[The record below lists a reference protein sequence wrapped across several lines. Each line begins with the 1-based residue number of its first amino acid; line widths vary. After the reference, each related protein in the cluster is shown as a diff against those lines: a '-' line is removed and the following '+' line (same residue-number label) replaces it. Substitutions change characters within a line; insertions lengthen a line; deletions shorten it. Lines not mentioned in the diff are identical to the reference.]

1 MQVSFGHVLT
11 AMVTPMQ
18 QDGSVDFDR
27 AAELA
32 RRLANSGS
40 DGIVVCGT
48 TGESS
53 TLTNDEKLRLFEA
66 VMQGV
71 DGRAK
76 VLAGTGT
83 NATAESVEL
92 SKAAAAIGVDGL
104 MTIVP
109 YYNKPTQEGL
119 FQHFREIASAT
130 TLPVMLYNV
139 PGRTGQN
146 LLPETVARLVQEIPT
161 IKAIKEAS
169 GDLAQVT
176 EIRTLCPDLL
186 IYSGDD
192 ALTLP
197 ILAIGGHGV
206 VSVASH
212 LVGERMK
219 AMVVAY
225 KNGQID
231 EAAQIHGELM
241 PFFKMLFITTN
252 PIPIKV
258 AIRLSGFD
266 VGPFRLPLCEPTEAE
281 LARIQQVMEAY
292 GLLANRP
299 DNSV

>member
-1 MQVSFGHVLT
+1 MSFGHVLT

-176 EIRTLCPDLL
+176 EIRTDRK
-186 IYSGDD
+186 S
-192 ALTLP
+192 
-197 ILAIGGHGV
+197 V
-206 VSVASH
+206 V
-212 LVGERMK
+212 
-219 AMVVAY
+219 
-225 KNGQID
+225 
-231 EAAQIHGELM
+231 
-241 PFFKMLFITTN
+241 
-252 PIPIKV
+252 
-258 AIRLSGFD
+258 
-266 VGPFRLPLCEPTEAE
+266 
-281 LARIQQVMEAY
+281 
-292 GLLANRP
+292 
-299 DNSV
+299 

>member
-1 MQVSFGHVLT
+1 MSFGHVLT

>member
-292 GLLANRP
+292 GLLAT
-299 DNSV
+299 SAG

>member
-1 MQVSFGHVLT
+1 MSFGHVLT

-292 GLLANRP
+292 GLLAT
-299 DNSV
+299 SAG

>member
-1 MQVSFGHVLT
+1 MSFGHVLT
-11 AMVTPMQ
+11 AMVTPMH
-18 QDGSVDFDR
+18 QDGSVNFER

-32 RRLANSGS
+32 RHLSNSGS
-40 DGIVVCGT
+40 DGIVVSGT
-48 TGESS
+48 TGESP
-53 TLTNDEKLRLFEA
+53 TLSIDEKLRLFEA
-66 VMQGV
+66 VIQGV

-92 SKAAAAIGVDGL
+92 SKKAAALGIDGL
-104 MTIVP
+104 MAIVP

-119 FQHFREIASAT
+119 FHHFQAIATAT
-130 TLPVMLYNV
+130 TLPLMLYNV

-146 LLPETVARLVQEIPT
+146 LLPETVARLVQEIPN

-169 GDLAQVT
+169 GNLDQVT
-176 EIRTLCPDLL
+176 QIHTLCPDLL

-197 ILAIGGHGV
+197 ILAVGGHGV

-219 AMVVAY
+219 SMVEAY
-225 KNGQID
+225 KNGQVE
-231 EAAQIHGELM
+231 EAAQIHGELL

-258 AIRLSGFD
+258 AVRMSGFD
-266 VGPFRLPLCEPTEAE
+266 VGPFRLPLCEPTQAE
-281 LARIQQVMEAY
+281 LARIQQVMEAF
-292 GLLANRP
+292 GLIAK
-299 DNSV
+299 SAG

>member
-1 MQVSFGHVLT
+1 MQVSFGEVLT
-11 AMVTPMQ
+11 AMVTPMR
-18 QDGSVDFDR
+18 QDGSVDYDR

-40 DGIVVCGT
+40 DGIVVAGT
-48 TGESS
+48 TGESA

-66 VMQGV
+66 VMRGV

-83 NATAESVEL
+83 NATAESVAL
-92 SKAAAAIGVDGL
+92 SKAAAGLGVDGL
-104 MTIVP
+104 MVIVP

-119 FQHFREIASAT
+119 FRHFREIAAAT
-130 TLPVMLYNV
+130 TLPLMLYNV

-169 GDLAQVT
+169 GDLGQVT

-212 LVGERMK
+212 LVGERIQ
-219 AMVVAY
+219 AMVTAY
-225 KNGQID
+225 KNGQVD
-231 EAAQIHGELM
+231 EAARIHGELM

-252 PIPIKV
+252 PIPVKV
-258 AIRLSGFD
+258 AVRLSGFD

-281 LARIQQVMEAY
+281 LARIRQVMEAY
-292 GLLANRP
+292 GLISKSA
-299 DNSV
+299 V